1 MMSFRALGSSRVRLV
16 FNGVVSYLDGVY
28 CLARLSTLHVP
39 SASVS

>member
-1 MMSFRALGSSRVRLV
+1 VMTFRALGSSSVLFV
-16 FNGVVSYLDGVY
+16 LSGVVSYLDGVY